1 MEPSNVPAQA
11 GWDWLQGGLGRLAR
25 QPLAAL
31 AAGAILALASL
42 LPVLG
47 PWLSAALLVPVYGAL
62 LRLLAAP
69 QPVPPGRWLAWLK
82 AQPGWRDLAMLA
94 AVPLA
99 ATLAMTL
106 ALWLFLGSAGLGGDV
121 AGGNL
126 ALAQLGLGTL
136 LLPILALLAVAAV
149 VLALFFTVPL
159 VLVRGMDARAAL
171 ALGWATATASL
182 PALLVLLFVLVVAA
196 LLLAVPLQLA
206 GAGVAR
212 LGAALVL
219 HPVLAAAMAAGYA
232 EVFADERP

>member
-11 GWDWLQGGLGRLAR
+11 GWDWLQGGLGRAAR

-31 AAGAILALASL
+31 AAGAILALAAL

-47 PWLSAALLVPVYGAL
+47 VWLSAALLVPVYGAL

-69 QPVPPGRWLAWLK
+69 DPVPPERWPAWLR
-82 AQPGWRDLAMLA
+82 AQPGWRDLAALSALPVA
-94 AVPLA
+94 AV
-99 ATLAMTL
+99 LAMTL
-106 ALWLFLGSAGLGGDV
+106 VLWLFLGSAGLGGDV

-136 LLPILALLAVAAV
+136 LLPILALLAFAAL

-159 VLVRGMDARAAL
+159 VVVRGMDARGAL
-171 ALGWATATASL
+171 ALGWATATAHL
-182 PALLVLLFVLVVAA
+182 PALLLLILALVVAA
-196 LLLAVPLQLA
+196 LVLVVPLQLV

-212 LGAALVL
+212 FGAGLLL
-219 HPVLAAAMAAGYA
+219 HPLLAAAMAAGYA
-232 EVFADERP
+232 EVFAD